1 MKKRNKIEFHVADKV
16 VTADGITGD
25 IIAVGDALDDIPSL
39 DIPKV
44 LRTYV
49 KCTVRLEDG
58 TIDNI
63 TTFDEENGYDR
74 FYVIGN
80 QVIGNTRENVLKY
93 QIEKL
98 EQQITEKKNRLIK
111 LQNLKKVYGESVEK
125 PLPFVGE
132 VR

>member
-111 LQNLKKVYGESVEK
+111 LQNLKKVYGESIEK

-132 VR
+132 V

>member
-1 MKKRNKIEFHVADKV
+1 MKKRNKIEFHVTDKV
-16 VTADGITGD
+16 VTADGVTGD

-111 LQNLKKVYGESVEK
+111 LQNLKKVYGGAVEK

-132 VR
+132 V

>member
-1 MKKRNKIEFHVADKV
+1 MKKRNKIEFHVTDKV
-16 VTADGITGD
+16 VTSDGITGD
-25 IIAVGDALDDIPSL
+25 IIAVGDALDDVPGL
-39 DIPKV
+39 DVPKV

-98 EQQITEKKNRLIK
+98 EQQIAEKKNRLIK
-111 LQNLKKVYGESVEK
+111 LQNLKKVYGGAVEK

-132 VR
+132 V

>member
-1 MKKRNKIEFHVADKV
+1 MKKRNKIEFHVTDKV
-16 VTADGITGD
+16 VTADGVTGD

-132 VR
+132 V

>member
-1 MKKRNKIEFHVADKV
+1 MKKRNKIEFHVTDKV
-16 VTADGITGD
+16 VTADGVTGD
-25 IIAVGDALDDIPSL
+25 IIAVGDALDDVPSL

-111 LQNLKKVYGESVEK
+111 LQNLKKVYGESIEK
-125 PLPFVGE
+125 PLPFVSE

>member
-1 MKKRNKIEFHVADKV
+1 MKKRNKIEFHVTDKI
-16 VTADGITGD
+16 VTADGVTGD

>member
-1 MKKRNKIEFHVADKV
+1 MKKRNKIEFHVTDKV

-80 QVIGNTRENVLKY
+80 QVVGNTRENVLKY

-98 EQQITEKKNRLIK
+98 EQQIAEKKNRLIK
-111 LQNLKKVYGESVEK
+111 LQNLKKVYGGAVEK

-132 VR
+132 V

>member
-1 MKKRNKIEFHVADKV
+1 MKKRNKIEFHVTDKI
-16 VTADGITGD
+16 VTADGVTGD

-111 LQNLKKVYGESVEK
+111 LQNLKKVYGESIEK

-132 VR
+132 V

>member
-1 MKKRNKIEFHVADKV
+1 MKKRNKIEFHVTDKI
-16 VTADGITGD
+16 VTADGVTGD

-98 EQQITEKKNRLIK
+98 EQQIAEKKNRLIK

>member
-1 MKKRNKIEFHVADKV
+1 MKKRNKIEFHVTDKI
-16 VTADGITGD
+16 VTADGVTGD

-98 EQQITEKKNRLIK
+98 EQQIAEKKNRQIK

>member
-1 MKKRNKIEFHVADKV
+1 MKKRNKIEFHVTDKV
-16 VTADGITGD
+16 VTADGVTGD

-111 LQNLKKVYGESVEK
+111 LQNLKKVYGESIEK

-132 VR
+132 V

>member
-25 IIAVGDALDDIPSL
+25 IIAVGDALDDVPGL
-39 DIPKV
+39 DVPKV

-98 EQQITEKKNRLIK
+98 EQQIVEKKNRLIT
-111 LQNLKKVYGESVEK
+111 LQNLKKVYGESIEK

-132 VR
+132 V

>member
-1 MKKRNKIEFHVADKV
+1 MKKRNKIEFHVTDKV
-16 VTADGITGD
+16 VTSDGITGD
-25 IIAVGDALDDIPSL
+25 IIAVGDALDDVPGL
-39 DIPKV
+39 DVPKV

-98 EQQITEKKNRLIK
+98 EQQIAEKKNRLIK
-111 LQNLKKVYGESVEK
+111 LQNLKKVYGGAVEK
-125 PLPFVGE
+125 PLPFIGE
-132 VR
+132 V

>member
-1 MKKRNKIEFHVADKV
+1 MKKRNKIEFHVTDKV
-16 VTADGITGD
+16 VTADGVTGD

-98 EQQITEKKNRLIK
+98 EQQIAEKKNRLIK

>member
-1 MKKRNKIEFHVADKV
+1 MKKRNKIEFHVTDKV
-16 VTADGITGD
+16 VTADGVTGD
-25 IIAVGDALDDIPSL
+25 IIAVGDALDDVPSL

-111 LQNLKKVYGESVEK
+111 LQNLKKVYGESIEK

-132 VR
+132 V

>member
-1 MKKRNKIEFHVADKV
+1 MKKRNKIEFHVTDKV
-16 VTADGITGD
+16 VTADGVTGD
-25 IIAVGDALDDIPSL
+25 IIAVGDALDDIP
-39 DIPKV
+39 DFDVPKV

-80 QVIGNTRENVLKY
+80 QIIGNTRENVLKY

-111 LQNLKKVYGESVEK
+111 LQNLKKVYGESIEK

-132 VR
+132 V

>member
-25 IIAVGDALDDIPSL
+25 IIAVGDALDDVPGL
-39 DIPKV
+39 DVPKV

-98 EQQITEKKNRLIK
+98 EQQIVEKKNRLIK
-111 LQNLKKVYGESVEK
+111 LQNLKKVYGESIEK

-132 VR
+132 V

>member
-1 MKKRNKIEFHVADKV
+1 MKKRNKIEFHVTDKV

-25 IIAVGDALDDIPSL
+25 IIAVGDALDDVPCL
-39 DIPKV
+39 DVPKV

-98 EQQITEKKNRLIK
+98 EQQIAEKKNRLIK
-111 LQNLKKVYGESVEK
+111 LQNLKKVYGGAVEK

-132 VR
+132 V

>member
-1 MKKRNKIEFHVADKV
+1 MKKRNKIEFHVTDKI
-16 VTADGITGD
+16 VTADGVTGD

-132 VR
+132 V

>member
-1 MKKRNKIEFHVADKV
+1 MKRNKIEFHVTDKV

-25 IIAVGDALDDIPSL
+25 IIAVGDALNDILGL
-39 DIPKV
+39 DVPKV

-80 QVIGNTRENVLKY
+80 HVIGNTRENVLKY

-111 LQNLKKVYGESVEK
+111 LQNLKKVYGESIEK

-132 VR
+132 A

>member
-1 MKKRNKIEFHVADKV
+1 MKKRNKIEFHLADKV

-25 IIAVGDALDDIPSL
+25 IIAVGDALNDIPGL
-39 DIPKV
+39 DVPKV

-98 EQQITEKKNRLIK
+98 EQQIVEKKNRLIK
-111 LQNLKKVYGESVEK
+111 LQNLKKVYGESIEK

-132 VR
+132 V

>member
-1 MKKRNKIEFHVADKV
+1 MKKRNKIEFHVTDKV
-16 VTADGITGD
+16 VTADGVTGD
-25 IIAVGDALDDIPSL
+25 IIAVGDALDDVPGL
-39 DIPKV
+39 DVPKV

-98 EQQITEKKNRLIK
+98 EQQIAEKKNRLIK
-111 LQNLKKVYGESVEK
+111 LQTLKKVYGESVEK

-132 VR
+132 V

>member
-1 MKKRNKIEFHVADKV
+1 MKRNKIEFHVTDKV

-25 IIAVGDALDDIPSL
+25 IIAVGDALDDVPGL
-39 DIPKV
+39 DVPKV

-98 EQQITEKKNRLIK
+98 EQQIAEKKNRLIK
-111 LQNLKKVYGESVEK
+111 LQNLKKVYGGAVEK

-132 VR
+132 V

>member
-25 IIAVGDALDDIPSL
+25 IIAVGDALDDVPGL
-39 DIPKV
+39 DVPKV

-80 QVIGNTRENVLKY
+80 QVVGNTRENVLKY

-98 EQQITEKKNRLIK
+98 EQQIVEKKNRLIK
-111 LQNLKKVYGESVEK
+111 LQNLKKVYGESIEK

-132 VR
+132 V

>member
-1 MKKRNKIEFHVADKV
+1 MKKRNKIEFHVTDKV

-111 LQNLKKVYGESVEK
+111 LQNLKKVYGGAVEK

-132 VR
+132 V

>member
-1 MKKRNKIEFHVADKV
+1 MKKRNKIEFHVTDKV
-16 VTADGITGD
+16 VTADGVTGD
-25 IIAVGDALDDIPSL
+25 IIAVGDALDDVPSL

-98 EQQITEKKNRLIK
+98 EQQIAEKKNRLIK

>member
-1 MKKRNKIEFHVADKV
+1 MKRNKIEFHVTDKV

-25 IIAVGDALDDIPSL
+25 IIAVGDALDDIPGL
-39 DIPKV
+39 DVPKV

-98 EQQITEKKNRLIK
+98 EQQIVEKKNRLIK
-111 LQNLKKVYGESVEK
+111 LQNLKKVYGESIEK
-125 PLPFVGE
+125 PLPFVDE
-132 VR
+132 V

>member
-1 MKKRNKIEFHVADKV
+1 MKKRNKIGFHVTDKV

-25 IIAVGDALDDIPSL
+25 IIAVGDALDDVPGL
-39 DIPKV
+39 DVPKV

-80 QVIGNTRENVLKY
+80 QVVGNTRENVLKY

-111 LQNLKKVYGESVEK
+111 LQNLKKVYGGAVEK

-132 VR
+132 V

>member
-1 MKKRNKIEFHVADKV
+1 MKRNKIEFHVTDKV

-25 IIAVGDALDDIPSL
+25 IIAVGDALDDVPGL
-39 DIPKV
+39 DVPKV

-98 EQQITEKKNRLIK
+98 EQQIVEKKNRLIK
-111 LQNLKKVYGESVEK
+111 LQNLKKVYGEAVEK

-132 VR
+132 V

>member
-1 MKKRNKIEFHVADKV
+1 MKRNKIEFHVTDKV

-25 IIAVGDALDDIPSL
+25 IIAVGDALDDVPGL
-39 DIPKV
+39 DVPKV

-98 EQQITEKKNRLIK
+98 EQQIVEKKNRLIK
-111 LQNLKKVYGESVEK
+111 LQNLKKVYGESIEK

-132 VR
+132 A

>member
-1 MKKRNKIEFHVADKV
+1 MKKRNKIEFHVTDKI
-16 VTADGITGD
+16 VTADGVTGD

-125 PLPFVGE
+125 PLPFVSE
-132 VR
+132 V

>member
-1 MKKRNKIEFHVADKV
+1 MKKRNKIEFHVTDKI
-16 VTADGITGD
+16 VTADGVTGD

-80 QVIGNTRENVLKY
+80 QVVGNTRENVLKY

-98 EQQITEKKNRLIK
+98 EQQIAEKKNRLIK

-132 VR
+132 V

>member
-1 MKKRNKIEFHVADKV
+1 MKRNKIEFHVADKV
-16 VTADGITGD
+16 VTSDGITGD
-25 IIAVGDALDDIPSL
+25 IIAVGDALDDVPGL
-39 DIPKV
+39 DVPKV

-98 EQQITEKKNRLIK
+98 EQQINEKKNRLIK
-111 LQNLKKVYGESVEK
+111 LQNLKKVYGGAVEK

-132 VR
+132 V

>member
-25 IIAVGDALDDIPSL
+25 IIAVGDALDDVPCL
-39 DIPKV
+39 DVPKV

-98 EQQITEKKNRLIK
+98 EQQIVEKKNRLIK
-111 LQNLKKVYGESVEK
+111 LQNLKKVYGESIEK

-132 VR
+132 V

>member
-25 IIAVGDALDDIPSL
+25 IIAVGDALDDVPCL
-39 DIPKV
+39 DVPKV

-111 LQNLKKVYGESVEK
+111 LQNLKKVYGESIEK
-125 PLPFVGE
+125 PSPFVGE
-132 VR
+132 V

>member
-1 MKKRNKIEFHVADKV
+1 MKRNKIEFHVTDKV

-25 IIAVGDALDDIPSL
+25 IIAVGDALNDIPGL
-39 DIPKV
+39 DVPKV

-98 EQQITEKKNRLIK
+98 EQQIVEKKNRLIK
-111 LQNLKKVYGESVEK
+111 LQNLKKVYGESIEK

-132 VR
+132 A

>member
-1 MKKRNKIEFHVADKV
+1 MKKRNKIEFHVTDKV
-16 VTADGITGD
+16 VTADGVTGD

>member
-1 MKKRNKIEFHVADKV
+1 MKRNKIEFHVTDKV

-25 IIAVGDALDDIPSL
+25 IIAVGDALNDIPGL
-39 DIPKV
+39 DVPKV

-98 EQQITEKKNRLIK
+98 EQQIVEKKNRLIK
-111 LQNLKKVYGESVEK
+111 LQNLKKVYGGAVEK

-132 VR
+132 V